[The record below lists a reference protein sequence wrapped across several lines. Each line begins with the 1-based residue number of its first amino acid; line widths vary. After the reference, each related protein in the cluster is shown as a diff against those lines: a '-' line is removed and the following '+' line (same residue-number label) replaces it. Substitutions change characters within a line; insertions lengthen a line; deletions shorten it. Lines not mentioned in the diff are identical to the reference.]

1 MSTEVAPPPPAI
13 APAEPSTFRKAM
25 RQKRFTVGLGIT
37 LLLVLFAIFA
47 PVFAPYGENEVTGP
61 PYSKVG
67 FLGTDYLGHDVLTRV
82 MYGGQ
87 EILVIA
93 VFGTLLGMVLGIAIG
108 VVAAYG
114 GGWWDEVIMRF
125 NDVVLAFPQILLA
138 LLVLTAIEQPT
149 AWILI
154 ALVGISHAPRVA
166 RLARGV
172 ALGIVSRD
180 FVIAAEA
187 LGEKRS
193 RVILA
198 EVLPN
203 MNAPLLAE
211 ARAAAD
217 LLDRAGRLPRLPGL
231 LRRPRCGQLGPD
243 DPGEPPGT
251 VDPALGCPRPGDRHR
266 DLLHRHEPDG
276 RRHRPSSAA
285 GRRLMTATE
294 NAAPRGGL
302 VVQDLGV
309 DLTGK
314 DVDVVDDIDL
324 VLKPGEVVGLVG
336 ESGSGK
342 TTVGTSLLNYSRAG
356 AFISSGKVLLEG
368 RDVLGMTWQEVRKIR
383 GEEIAYVP
391 QDPASALNPAIRIG
405 KQIVELMQ
413 LRNIGTA
420 ESRMQGARDGLEE
433 VGLPSDDEFLS
444 RYAHQLSGGQVQRVA
459 LAMAFLPKPKV
470 LVLDEPTTGLDVT
483 TQAMV
488 LETMAELCR
497 THGVSALY
505 VTHDLAVVANIAD
518 RVAVMYAGQ
527 IVELGPRDAM
537 FKNPSHP
544 YTRALLDSIPH
555 LSQARALTG
564 IPGRTPAPGA
574 RPSGCRFHDRCAF
587 VIDACKESVPE
598 LQPVAAEHEVRCI
611 RANEIG
617 TWDISRGTVPDADPD
632 KPREV
637 ILSVDH
643 LSVYYGSKQV
653 VYDVSFDLAK
663 AEVVALVGE
672 SGSGKTTISRSVGGL
687 HKDWTGTITFDGD
700 ELSKSARQRDAV
712 NRKRLQYIFQNPYL
726 SLNPRLTI
734 EQIVKRPMEL
744 FGIAK
749 GKEATDRVVDL
760 LDQVALGP
768 RMLKY
773 QASRLSGGERQ
784 RVAIARALAAEPD
797 VLICDEI
804 TSALDVSVQGSI
816 VALLE
821 GLRQQR
827 GISML
832 FVTHNLA
839 LVRSIA
845 ARVEILQAGKV
856 VEAGSVVTVME
867 TPREE
872 YTRNL
877 LSKSP
882 RID

>member
-1 MSTEVAPPPPAI
+1 
-13 APAEPSTFRKAM
+13 
-25 RQKRFTVGLGIT
+25 
-37 LLLVLFAIFA
+37 
-47 PVFAPYGENEVTGP
+47 
-61 PYSKVG
+61 
-67 FLGTDYLGHDVLTRV
+67 
-82 MYGGQ
+82 
-87 EILVIA
+87 
-93 VFGTLLGMVLGIAIG
+93 
-108 VVAAYG
+108 
-114 GGWWDEVIMRF
+114 
-125 NDVVLAFPQILLA
+125 
-138 LLVLTAIEQPT
+138 
-149 AWILI
+149 
-154 ALVGISHAPRVA
+154 
-166 RLARGV
+166 
-172 ALGIVSRD
+172 
-180 FVIAAEA
+180 
-187 LGEKRS
+187 
-193 RVILA
+193 
-198 EVLPN
+198 
-203 MNAPLLAE
+203 
-211 ARAAAD
+211 
-217 LLDRAGRLPRLPGL
+217 
-231 LRRPRCGQLGPD
+231 
-243 DPGEPPGT
+243 
-251 VDPALGCPRPGDRHR
+251 
-266 DLLHRHEPDG
+266 
-276 RRHRPSSAA
+276 
-285 GRRLMTATE
+285 MTATTQDT
-294 NAAPRGGL
+294 AAEKVPTGGL
-302 VVQDLGV
+302 IVEDLGV
-309 DLTGK
+309 MLTGR
-314 DVDVVDDIDL
+314 DVDVIDDIDL
-324 VLKPGEVVGLVG
+324 VLRPGEVVGLVG

-342 TTVGTSLLNYSRAG
+342 TTVGTSLLGYARAG
-356 AFISSGKVLLEG
+356 ALISSGKVLIEG
-368 RDVLGMTWQEVRKIR
+368 RDVLKMPWREVRGVR

-391 QDPASALNPAIRIG
+391 QDPASALNPSIRIG
-405 KQIVELMQ
+405 KQIVELLA
-413 LRNIGTA
+413 LRGIGTH
-420 ESRMQGARDGLEE
+420 ESRMQGARDGLAE

-527 IVELGPRDAM
+527 IVELGPKEAM
-537 FKNPSHP
+537 FKHPSHP

-574 RPSGCRFHDRCAF
+574 RPGGCRFHDRCSFA
-587 VIDACKESVPE
+587 VTACAESVPE
-598 LQPVAAEHEVRCI
+598 LRPIAIDHDVRCI
-611 RANEIG
+611 RADELG
-617 TWDISRGTVPDADPD
+617 AWDISRGTVPDADPD
-632 KPREV
+632 KPREI
-637 ILSVDH
+637 ILSVQG
-643 LSVYYGSKQV
+643 LNVFYGRKQV

-672 SGSGKTTISRSVGGL
+672 SGSGKTTISRSIGGL
-687 HKDWTGTITFDGD
+687 HKDWTGTIAFEGD
-700 ELSKSARQRDAV
+700 ALAKSARQRSAA

-744 FGIAK
+744 FGIAS

-760 LDQVALGP
+760 LAQVALGP

-821 GLRQQR
+821 GLRQER

-845 ARVEILQAGKV
+845 ARVEILQAGRV

-872 YTRNL
+872 YTRTL

>member
-1 MSTEVAPPPPAI
+1 MTVTERVAP
-13 APAEPSTFRKAM
+13 
-25 RQKRFTVGLGIT
+25 Q
-37 LLLVLFAIFA
+37 
-47 PVFAPYGENEVTGP
+47 
-61 PYSKVG
+61 
-67 FLGTDYLGHDVLTRV
+67 
-82 MYGGQ
+82 
-87 EILVIA
+87 
-93 VFGTLLGMVLGIAIG
+93 
-108 VVAAYG
+108 
-114 GGWWDEVIMRF
+114 
-125 NDVVLAFPQILLA
+125 
-138 LLVLTAIEQPT
+138 
-149 AWILI
+149 
-154 ALVGISHAPRVA
+154 
-166 RLARGV
+166 
-172 ALGIVSRD
+172 
-180 FVIAAEA
+180 
-187 LGEKRS
+187 
-193 RVILA
+193 
-198 EVLPN
+198 
-203 MNAPLLAE
+203 
-211 ARAAAD
+211 
-217 LLDRAGRLPRLPGL
+217 
-231 LRRPRCGQLGPD
+231 
-243 DPGEPPGT
+243 
-251 VDPALGCPRPGDRHR
+251 
-266 DLLHRHEPDG
+266 
-276 RRHRPSSAA
+276 
-285 GRRLMTATE
+285 
-294 NAAPRGGL
+294 GGL

-324 VLKPGEVVGLVG
+324 VLEPGEVVGLVG

-356 AFISSGKVLLEG
+356 AFISSGTVLLEG

-405 KQIVELMQ
+405 KQIVELLQ

-420 ESRMQGARDGLEE
+420 ETRLQGARDGLAE

-527 IVELGPRDAM
+527 IVELGPREAM

-587 VIDACKESVPE
+587 VVDACKQSVPE
-598 LQPVAAEHEVRCI
+598 LRPVATDHDVRCI
-611 RANEIG
+611 RAEEIG

-643 LSVYYGSKQV
+643 LSVFYGSKQV

-768 RMLKY
+768 RMLKF

>member
-1 MSTEVAPPPPAI
+1 
-13 APAEPSTFRKAM
+13 
-25 RQKRFTVGLGIT
+25 
-37 LLLVLFAIFA
+37 
-47 PVFAPYGENEVTGP
+47 
-61 PYSKVG
+61 
-67 FLGTDYLGHDVLTRV
+67 
-82 MYGGQ
+82 
-87 EILVIA
+87 
-93 VFGTLLGMVLGIAIG
+93 
-108 VVAAYG
+108 
-114 GGWWDEVIMRF
+114 
-125 NDVVLAFPQILLA
+125 
-138 LLVLTAIEQPT
+138 
-149 AWILI
+149 
-154 ALVGISHAPRVA
+154 
-166 RLARGV
+166 
-172 ALGIVSRD
+172 
-180 FVIAAEA
+180 
-187 LGEKRS
+187 
-193 RVILA
+193 
-198 EVLPN
+198 
-203 MNAPLLAE
+203 
-211 ARAAAD
+211 
-217 LLDRAGRLPRLPGL
+217 
-231 LRRPRCGQLGPD
+231 
-243 DPGEPPGT
+243 
-251 VDPALGCPRPGDRHR
+251 
-266 DLLHRHEPDG
+266 
-276 RRHRPSSAA
+276 
-285 GRRLMTATE
+285 MTATTRDAQAE
-294 NAAPRGGL
+294 EVPTGGL

-309 DLTGK
+309 MLTGK
-314 DVDVVDDIDL
+314 DIDIVDDIDL

-342 TTVGTSLLNYSRAG
+342 TTVGTSLLGYARAG
-356 AFISSGKVLLEG
+356 ALISSGKVLIEG
-368 RDVLGMTWQEVRKIR
+368 RDVLDMPWQEVRQLR

-405 KQIVELMQ
+405 KQIVELLT

-420 ESRMQGARDGLEE
+420 ESRLQGARDGLAE
-433 VGLPSDDEFLS
+433 VGLPNDDEFLR

-497 THGVSALY
+497 AHGVSALY

-527 IVELGPRDAM
+527 IVELGPKEAM
-537 FKNPSHP
+537 FKQPSHP

-574 RPSGCRFHDRCAF
+574 RPHGCRFHDRCPF
-587 VIDACKESVPE
+587 VVDACKQSVPE
-598 LQPVAAEHEVRCI
+598 LRPIAPNHHVRCI
-611 RANEIG
+611 RAEEIG

-632 KPREV
+632 RKREV
-637 ILSVDH
+637 ILSVEG
-643 LSVYYGSKQV
+643 LNVFYGRKHV

-687 HKDWTGTITFDGD
+687 HKDWTGTIAFEGD
-700 ELSKSARQRDAV
+700 ALAKSARQRSAA

-744 FGIAK
+744 FGIAS
-749 GKEATDRVVDL
+749 GKEATERVVDL

-821 GLRQQR
+821 GLRQER

-845 ARVEILQAGKV
+845 ARVEILQAGRV

-867 TPREE
+867 TPQEE
-872 YTRNL
+872 YTRQL

>member
-1 MSTEVAPPPPAI
+1 MTSTTRDAQ
-13 APAEPSTFRKAM
+13 AE
-25 RQKRFTVGLGIT
+25 
-37 LLLVLFAIFA
+37 
-47 PVFAPYGENEVTGP
+47 
-61 PYSKVG
+61 KV
-67 FLGTDYLGHDVLTRV
+67 
-82 MYGGQ
+82 
-87 EILVIA
+87 
-93 VFGTLLGMVLGIAIG
+93 
-108 VVAAYG
+108 
-114 GGWWDEVIMRF
+114 
-125 NDVVLAFPQILLA
+125 
-138 LLVLTAIEQPT
+138 PT
-149 AWILI
+149 
-154 ALVGISHAPRVA
+154 
-166 RLARGV
+166 
-172 ALGIVSRD
+172 
-180 FVIAAEA
+180 
-187 LGEKRS
+187 
-193 RVILA
+193 
-198 EVLPN
+198 
-203 MNAPLLAE
+203 
-211 ARAAAD
+211 
-217 LLDRAGRLPRLPGL
+217 
-231 LRRPRCGQLGPD
+231 
-243 DPGEPPGT
+243 
-251 VDPALGCPRPGDRHR
+251 
-266 DLLHRHEPDG
+266 
-276 RRHRPSSAA
+276 
-285 GRRLMTATE
+285 
-294 NAAPRGGL
+294 GGL

-309 DLTGK
+309 TLTSK

-342 TTVGTSLLNYSRAG
+342 TTVGTSLLGYARAG
-356 AFISSGKVLLEG
+356 ALISSGKVLLEG
-368 RDVLGMTWQEVRKIR
+368 RDVLEMPWQEVRQLR

-391 QDPASALNPAIRIG
+391 QDPASALNPAIRVG
-405 KQIVELMQ
+405 KQIVELLT

-420 ESRMQGARDGLEE
+420 ESRLQGARDGLAE
-433 VGLPSDDEFLS
+433 VGLPNDDEFLS

-527 IVELGPRDAM
+527 IVELGPKETV
-537 FKNPSHP
+537 FKQPAHP

-574 RPSGCRFHDRCAF
+574 RPEGCRFHDRCPF
-587 VIDACKESVPE
+587 VVEACTTSVPE
-598 LQPVAAEHEVRCI
+598 LRPIATAHHVRCI
-611 RANEIG
+611 RAEEIG

-632 KPREV
+632 RKREV
-637 ILSVDH
+637 ILSVEG
-643 LSVYYGSKQV
+643 LNVFYGRKHV

-687 HKDWTGTITFDGD
+687 HKDWTGTINFEGD
-700 ELSKSARQRDAV
+700 SLAKSARQRSAT

-734 EQIVKRPMEL
+734 EQIVKRPMVL
-744 FGIAK
+744 FGIAS
-749 GKEATDRVVDL
+749 GKEATERVVDL

-821 GLRQQR
+821 GLRQER

-845 ARVEILQAGKV
+845 ARVEILQAGRV

-872 YTRNL
+872 YTRKL
-877 LSKSP
+877 LSTSP

>member
-1 MSTEVAPPPPAI
+1 MTVTERVAP
-13 APAEPSTFRKAM
+13 
-25 RQKRFTVGLGIT
+25 Q
-37 LLLVLFAIFA
+37 
-47 PVFAPYGENEVTGP
+47 
-61 PYSKVG
+61 
-67 FLGTDYLGHDVLTRV
+67 
-82 MYGGQ
+82 
-87 EILVIA
+87 
-93 VFGTLLGMVLGIAIG
+93 
-108 VVAAYG
+108 
-114 GGWWDEVIMRF
+114 
-125 NDVVLAFPQILLA
+125 
-138 LLVLTAIEQPT
+138 
-149 AWILI
+149 
-154 ALVGISHAPRVA
+154 
-166 RLARGV
+166 
-172 ALGIVSRD
+172 
-180 FVIAAEA
+180 
-187 LGEKRS
+187 
-193 RVILA
+193 
-198 EVLPN
+198 
-203 MNAPLLAE
+203 
-211 ARAAAD
+211 
-217 LLDRAGRLPRLPGL
+217 
-231 LRRPRCGQLGPD
+231 
-243 DPGEPPGT
+243 
-251 VDPALGCPRPGDRHR
+251 
-266 DLLHRHEPDG
+266 
-276 RRHRPSSAA
+276 
-285 GRRLMTATE
+285 
-294 NAAPRGGL
+294 GGL

-324 VLKPGEVVGLVG
+324 VLEPGEVVGLVG

-405 KQIVELMQ
+405 KQIVELLQ

-420 ESRMQGARDGLEE
+420 ETRLQGARDGLAE

-527 IVELGPRDAM
+527 IVELGPREAM

-587 VIDACKESVPE
+587 VVDACKQSVPE
-598 LQPVAAEHEVRCI
+598 LRPVATDHDVRCI
-611 RANEIG
+611 RAEEIG

-643 LSVYYGSKQV
+643 LSVFYGSKQV

-768 RMLKY
+768 RMLKF

-784 RVAIARALAAEPD
+784 RVAIARALASEPD